1 MEDAAAGDLARL
13 LFGDVSLPEY
23 LLVLAVALTASVI
36 GGLAGYG
43 PGLLL
48 PLVLVPTIGAE
59 STVPV
64 IGASAFLTNAS
75 RFWVF
80 REHLDRRAFLIVAA
94 AAVPGCILG
103 AWGYSLLTG
112 PGAGVLI
119 GLFLIVMVPARRW
132 ARRVQLRL
140 SEPGMAVAGAGYG
153 VLVGSTAGSGIL
165 LLSILMAAGL
175 GGPAVLATDCAVTLV
190 TSVVKTGVFQ
200 AAGSMSPANWAMA
213 LMIGAVTT
221 PGAFIARWLVRRFS
235 ATLHTRILEAAILIG
250 GGVLVVKGLV
260 A

>member
-1 MEDAAAGDLARL
+1 MDDPAAGDLLRL
-13 LFGDVSLPEY
+13 LFGEVALAEY
-23 LLVLAVALTASVI
+23 LLVLAVAVAASII

-59 STVPV
+59 ATVPV

-80 REHLDRRAFLIVAA
+80 REHLDARAFLIVAV
-94 AAVPGCILG
+94 AAVPGCVLG

-112 PGAGVLI
+112 PRAGLLI
-119 GLFLIVMVPARRW
+119 GLFLIVMVPVRRW
-132 ARRVQLRL
+132 ARRAELRL
-140 SEPGMAVAGAGYG
+140 SERGMAMAGAGYG

-175 GGPAVLATDCAVTLV
+175 AGPAVIATDCAITLV

-213 LMIGAVTT
+213 LMIGAATT

-235 ATLHTRILEAAILIG
+235 ATVHIQILEAAILVG
-250 GGVLVVKGLV
+250 GGVLVAKGLL

>member
-1 MEDAAAGDLARL
+1 MGESASGDLWQL
-13 LFGDVSLPEY
+13 LFAEISLLEY
-23 LLVLAVALTASVI
+23 LMVLAVAMAASII

-59 STVPV
+59 ATVPV
-64 IGASAFLTNAS
+64 IGASAFFTNAS

-94 AAVPGCILG
+94 AAVPGCIVG
-103 AWGYSLLTG
+103 AYGYSLLTG
-112 PGAGVLI
+112 PGAGALI
-119 GLFLIVMVPARRW
+119 GAFLIVMVPVRRLARRL
-132 ARRVQLRL
+132 QYRL

-165 LLSILMAAGL
+165 LLSIFMAAGL
-175 GGPAVLATDCAVTLV
+175 AGPAVLATDCAVTLV

-200 AAGSMSPANWAMA
+200 AAGSLSPSNWAMA

-221 PGAFIARWLVRRFS
+221 PGAFIARWMVRRFS
-235 ATLHTRILEAAILIG
+235 ATLHTHILEAAILVG
-250 GGVLVVKGLV
+250 GGVLVAKGLL

>member
-1 MEDAAAGDLARL
+1 MEEPAAGPLLAL
-13 LFGDVSLPEY
+13 LFGEVSLLEY
-23 LLVLAVALTASVI
+23 LLVLAVGAAASII

-59 STVPV
+59 ATVPV
-64 IGASAFLTNAS
+64 IGVSAFFTNAS

-80 REHLDRRAFLIVAA
+80 RDHLDRRAFAVVAI
-94 AAVPGCILG
+94 AAVPGCIIG
-103 AWGYSLLTG
+103 AYGYSQLTG
-112 PGAGVLI
+112 PGAGALI
-119 GLFLIVMVPARRW
+119 GAFLIVMVPLRRLARR
-132 ARRVQLRL
+132 LDFRL

-165 LLSILMAAGL
+165 LLSIFMAAGL
-175 GGPAVLATDCAVTLV
+175 AGPAELATDCAVTLV
-190 TSVVKTGVFQ
+190 TSIVKTGVFQ
-200 AAGSMSPANWAMA
+200 AAGSLSPANWAMA
-213 LMIGAVTT
+213 LLIGVVTT

-235 ATLHTRILEAAILIG
+235 ATLHTQILEAAILIG
-250 GGVLVVKGLV
+250 GSVLVVKGVL